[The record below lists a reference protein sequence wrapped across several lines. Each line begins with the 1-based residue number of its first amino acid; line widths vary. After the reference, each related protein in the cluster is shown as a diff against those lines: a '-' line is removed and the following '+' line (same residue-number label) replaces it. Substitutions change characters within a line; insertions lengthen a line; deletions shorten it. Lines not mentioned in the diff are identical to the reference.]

1 MRLYG
6 QSAHTQSQR
15 QKLLA
20 SYITI
25 TLAGMYLMASKE
37 SFQDIFTAHISQ
49 SNENRLVELGVWIL
63 ILFLFHVL

>member
-1 MRLYG
+1 M
-6 QSAHTQSQR
+6 S
-15 QKLLA
+15 
-20 SYITI
+20 
-25 TLAGMYLMASKE
+25 LMASKE